1 MAFPR
6 RFKSAT
12 WYMRLST
19 GEVELVTPTALQ
31 RAFKCGL
38 VNARTPVREIGG
50 HMWTTLG
57 EAAEIADGPRGELSS
72 LAPMAIDDAN
82 VVAAD
87 LENGLRWHVRQ
98 DADPRAFR
106 ASRLG
111 VVGALLVA
119 TAAIGAVAV
128 LGMQM
133 PNNELREHVSAA
145 REAQE
150 AKAELEANALA
161 IARKARPA
169 LDLIWPEE
177 EPAERLSED
186 QKRRLIERDT
196 AMLQHGVGLP
206 TSHSLMA
213 PKGAKDPFA
222 NSSKVPSHQND
233 PWDPLN
239 GAF

>member
-19 GEVELVTPTALQ
+19 GEVELVTPAALQ

-50 HMWTTLG
+50 HVWTTLG
-57 EAAEIADGPRGELSS
+57 DAAEITDGPRGELSS
-72 LAPMAIDDAN
+72 LAPMAIDEAN

-87 LENGLRWHVRQ
+87 LESGLRWYVRQ
-98 DADPRAFR
+98 DSDPKAFR

-111 VVGALLVA
+111 AVGALLVA
-119 TAAIGAVAV
+119 TAAIAAVAV
-128 LGMQM
+128 LGTRM
-133 PNNELREHVSAA
+133 PTNELREHISAA

-150 AKAELEANALA
+150 AQAELEANALA
-161 IARKARPA
+161 TARKAQPV

-206 TSHSLMA
+206 TSRSLMA
-213 PKGAKDPFA
+213 PRGAKDPFA
-222 NSSKVPSHQND
+222 NSSKAPSHQND